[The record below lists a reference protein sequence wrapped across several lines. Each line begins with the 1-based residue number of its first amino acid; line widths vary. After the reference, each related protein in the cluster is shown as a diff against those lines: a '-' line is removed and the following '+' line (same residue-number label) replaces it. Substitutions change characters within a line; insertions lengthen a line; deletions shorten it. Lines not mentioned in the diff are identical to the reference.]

1 MCFFFNIGLFT
12 ERGNKQI
19 LSMEM
24 SKEETLEIY
33 FSSLILEIRKR
44 AD

>member
-1 MCFFFNIGLFT
+1 MFFFFNIGLFT
-12 ERGNKQI
+12 EPGNKQI
-19 LSMEM
+19 FDMEM